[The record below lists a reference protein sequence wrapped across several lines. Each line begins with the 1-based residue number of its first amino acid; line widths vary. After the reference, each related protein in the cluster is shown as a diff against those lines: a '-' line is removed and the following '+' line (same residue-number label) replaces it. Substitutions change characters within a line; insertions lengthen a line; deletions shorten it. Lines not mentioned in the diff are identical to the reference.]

1 MKMKSHSDDE
11 LVSVLPIH
19 FSDALSPN
27 IHIHQFPLLTRPLQE
42 PPSASLSG
50 KRITARIKPQT
61 RRLEIHVPVDTRSE
75 VCNLQ
80 KSKEL
85 GAARADDDREK
96 NQDKKEKAH
105 EDEEPRLSET
115 RLKSE
120 EILHKGAPVLGIVRG
135 GKLYLHPISQ
145 THQFRPTLTYLDI
158 LSRKI
163 KRSRGADSD
172 SDSDD
177 GPPPDP
183 DEIAPAVP
191 LKKEKKAAG
200 EAKEVHVSARKSDDQ
215 SGLGGQGSL
224 SAVRREMLH
233 IIRVEEEEQWESLA
247 FCNVTSTQSSGVFES
262 LLSGDDQVLECSTNI
277 ATFLKDIKGL

>member
-1 MKMKSHSDDE
+1 MLDSEEHDE
-11 LVSVLPIH
+11 LVSVLPIY
-19 FSDALSPN
+19 FSDALAPN

-96 NQDKKEKAH
+96 NQDRKEKTR

-120 EILHKGAPVLGIVRG
+120 EVTHKGIPVLGIVR
-135 GKLYLHPISQ
+135 
-145 THQFRPTLTYLDI
+145 
-158 LSRKI
+158 
-163 KRSRGADSD
+163 
-172 SDSDD
+172 D
-177 GPPPDP
+177 G
-183 DEIAPAVP
+183 ELI
-191 LKKEKKAAG
+191 
-200 EAKEVHVSARKSDDQ
+200 
-215 SGLGGQGSL
+215 
-224 SAVRREMLH
+224 
-233 IIRVEEEEQWESLA
+233 
-247 FCNVTSTQSSGVFES
+247 VT
-262 LLSGDDQVLECSTNI
+262 
-277 ATFLKDIKGL
+277 

>member
-1 MKMKSHSDDE
+1 
-11 LVSVLPIH
+11 L
-19 FSDALSPN
+19 
-27 IHIHQFPLLTRPLQE
+27 
-42 PPSASLSG
+42 LSG
-50 KRITARIKPQT
+50 KRITARIKPQNQ
-61 RRLEIHVPVDTRSE
+61 RLEIHVPVDTRPE

-85 GAARADDDREK
+85 GAARADDDGEK
-96 NQDKKEKAH
+96 NQNRKEKR
-105 EDEEPRLSET
+105 EDEELRLSET

-120 EILHKGAPVLGIVRG
+120 EITHKGVPVFGIVRD

-158 LSRKI
+158 LSRKN
-163 KRSRGADSD
+163 KRNRGADSD

-215 SGLGGQGSL
+215 SGLGAQGSL

-233 IIRVEEEEQWESLA
+233 IIRLEEEEQWENLA
-247 FCNVTSTQSSGVFES
+247 FCNVTSTQSSDVFES
-262 LLSGDDQVLECSTNI
+262 LFSGDDQVLECRTNM